1 MWALHQGF
9 ATAASAAKPL
19 NQREHVMT
27 RKIRWGILSTA
38 NIGMQKVT
46 PAIQRSAHSEVIAI
60 ASRDLGKARAAADKL
75 GIARAYGS
83 YEELFADPD
92 IDAIYNPLPNHL
104 HVPMTL
110 AAARAG
116 KHVLCE
122 KPIAL
127 NARDAEA
134 LRAIPANII
143 VLEAFMVRFHPQWL
157 RAREIIRSGELGEIR
172 AINGIFTYFNADPTN
187 VRNQADI
194 GGGGIMDI
202 GCYPVTAARFLFEA
216 EPERVVSLVER
227 DPGFGTDRLASVLAD
242 FGNGRQLSLI
252 CSTQAARHQGL
263 LVLGTKGKLE
273 IAMPFTPPIGP
284 TTLIIEAGGELRSET
299 LPDCDQY
306 TEQAETFALAVLGEK
321 PLPWD
326 VEDAIAS
333 MKVLDAMVASEKS
346 GTWSTV

>member
-1 MWALHQGF
+1 M
-9 ATAASAAKPL
+9 AA
-19 NQREHVMT
+19 H
-27 RKIRWGILSTA
+27 KIRWGILSTA

-46 PAIQRSAHSEVIAI
+46 PAIMASPSSEVVAI
-60 ASRDLGKARAAADKL
+60 ASRDAAKARAAADSL
-75 GIARAYGS
+75 GIARAYGC

-127 NARDAEA
+127 SAKEAEQLRD
-134 LRAIPANII
+134 IPDN
-143 VLEAFMVRFHPQWL
+143 VVFMEAFMVRFHPQWY
-157 RAREIIRSGELGEIR
+157 RMREIIRSGELGEVR
-172 AINGIFTYFNADPTN
+172 AINAVFSYHNVDPAN

-202 GCYPVTAARFLFEA
+202 GCYPITAARFLFEG

-227 DPGFGTDRLASVLAD
+227 DPDFGRLASVLAD
-242 FGNGRQLSLI
+242 FGQGRQLSFI
-252 CSTQAARHQGL
+252 CSTQATPHQRL
-263 LVLGTKGKLE
+263 QVLGTRAKAE
-273 IAMPFTPPIGP
+273 IIIPFNAPPNERTAITIDIGAP
-284 TTLIIEAGGELRSET
+284 FDGSLARREI
-299 LPDCDQY
+299 LPACDQY
-306 TEQAETFALAVLGEK
+306 TEQAEAFAQAVLGK
-321 PLPWD
+321 TPLPWG

-333 MKVLDAMVASEKS
+333 MQVIDAIFESEKT
-346 GTWSTV
+346 GGWARVVR